1 MMSEE
6 PAVSNS
12 EICSTVSP
20 LVSIAP
26 SGELTDTRLQHL
38 VRMEACIFA
47 QYRTRERRD

>member
-1 MMSEE
+1 MGRKITSDRNED
-6 PAVSNS
+6 
-12 EICSTVSP
+12 VSP
-20 LVSIAP
+20 WVSIAP